1 MTELMTSM
9 QPGLATVSVLF
20 VVSALV
26 LCVALWSV
34 TRSQRQTRLLRKE
47 LTQLRSDIRALT
59 TSSVG
64 VGGRVLE
71 LERRLR
77 RLAAEQQQ
85 PKQEVDIYES
95 ANQPY
100 DHAID
105 LAKQGMEVGEIAT
118 MCGISRNEAELIQM
132 MNRFKQAS

>member
-1 MTELMTSM
+1 MTELMTNL
-9 QPGLATVSVLF
+9 QPGIATVSVLF

-26 LCVALWSV
+26 LCVALWS
-34 TRSQRQTRLLRKE
+34 TARSRRQTRQLRKE
-47 LTQLRSDIRALT
+47 VTQLRSDIRALT

-77 RLAAEQQQ
+77 RLAQR
-85 PKQEVDIYES
+85 QEEFDIYES

-100 DHAID
+100 EHAIAMARKGAD
-105 LAKQGMEVGEIAT
+105 VKEIEDI
-118 MCGISRNEAELIQM
+118 CGVSRNEAELIQM
-132 MNRFKQAS
+132 MHRLEKAS

>member
-1 MTELMTSM
+1 MTELMTSL
-9 QPGLATVSVLF
+9 QPGFATVSVLF

-34 TRSQRQTRLLRKE
+34 ARSQRQARQLRRE
-47 LTQLRSDIRALT
+47 VTQLRSDIRALT

-77 RLAAEQQQ
+77 RLAQR
-85 PKQEVDIYES
+85 QEEFDIYES

-100 DHAID
+100 EHAIAMARKGAD
-105 LAKQGMEVGEIAT
+105 VKEIEDI
-118 MCGISRNEAELIQM
+118 CGVSRNEAELIQM
-132 MNRFKQAS
+132 MHRLEKAG

>member
-1 MTELMTSM
+1 MMEVITGI
-9 QPGLATVSVLF
+9 QPGLAMVSVLF
-20 VVSALV
+20 VVSAVV

-34 TRSQRQTRLLRKE
+34 ARSQRQTRLLRKE

-77 RLAAEQQQ
+77 RLAQR
-85 PKQEVDIYES
+85 QEEFDIYES

-100 DHAID
+100 EHAIAMARKGAD
-105 LAKQGMEVGEIAT
+105 VKQIEE
-118 MCGISRNEAELIQM
+118 MCGVSRNEAELIQM
-132 MNRFKQAS
+132 MHRLEKAS

>member
-1 MTELMTSM
+1 MMELMTGM

-20 VVSALV
+20 VISALV

-34 TRSQRQTRLLRKE
+34 ARGQRQNRLLRKE
-47 LTQLRSDIRALT
+47 VQQLRNDIRALT

-77 RLAAEQQQ
+77 RLAQR
-85 PKQEVDIYES
+85 QEEFDIYES

-100 DHAID
+100 EHAIAMARKGAD
-105 LAKQGMEVGEIAT
+105 VKQIEE
-118 MCGISRNEAELIQM
+118 MCGVSRNEAELIQM
-132 MNRFKQAS
+132 MHRLEKAS

>member
-1 MTELMTSM
+1 MTELMTNM
-9 QPGLATVSVLF
+9 QPGVATVSVLF

-34 TRSQRQTRLLRKE
+34 LRSLRVTRQLRKDV
-47 LTQLRSDIRALT
+47 TQLRSDIRALT

-71 LERRLR
+71 LERRMR
-77 RLAAEQQQ
+77 RLAQR
-85 PKQEVDIYES
+85 QEEFDIYES

-100 DHAID
+100 EHAI
-105 LAKQGMEVGEIAT
+105 AMARKGANVKEIEEI
-118 MCGISRNEAELIQM
+118 CGVSRNEAELIQM
-132 MNRFKQAS
+132 MHRLEKAS

>member
-77 RLAAEQQQ
+77 RLAQR
-85 PKQEVDIYES
+85 QEEFDIYES

-100 DHAID
+100 EHAIAMARKGAD
-105 LAKQGMEVGEIAT
+105 VKQIEE
-118 MCGISRNEAELIQM
+118 MCGVSRNEAELIQM
-132 MNRFKQAS
+132 MHRLEKAS

>member
-1 MTELMTSM
+1 M
-9 QPGLATVSVLF
+9 SVLF

-77 RLAAEQQQ
+77 RLAQR
-85 PKQEVDIYES
+85 QEEFDIYES

-100 DHAID
+100 EHAIAMARKGAD
-105 LAKQGMEVGEIAT
+105 VKQIEE
-118 MCGISRNEAELIQM
+118 MCGVSRNEAELIQM
-132 MNRFKQAS
+132 MHRLEKAS